1 MRTSV
6 GAASLAI
13 ALLLPAFVAAKPA
26 ASGKHDEQTRAEITA
41 LLNEFL
47 SPSQM
52 ALASNHDRFWADDLV
67 YTSSGGV
74 VRSKAEI
81 MKSFESAPKP
91 DPSVAPEPTPVF
103 SAEDVLVRPYGDDM
117 AALTFRLVEHDP
129 DGAVTTFRNS
139 GTFAHRNG
147 KWQAVTWQATRV
159 PAAAPDAKADQAAVA
174 ALDTQY
180 QAAVKANDAATMERI
195 LADDFVL
202 VTGKG
207 TAFAKA
213 DLIKAA
219 QAKEYT
225 YEHQDGSNQT
235 VRVWGDTAV
244 VTALL
249 WLKGRHG
256 SEPFDYKLWYSDT
269 YVRTPA
275 GWRYAFGQ
283 ASLRLPAAP

>member
-1 MRTSV
+1 MRTD
-6 GAASLAI
+6 AFLLAC
-13 ALLLPAFVAAKPA
+13 ALLLPPFASAKPTTN
-26 ASGKHDEQTRAEITA
+26 HDDQTRAEITA
-41 LLNEFL
+41 LLNQFL
-47 SPSQM
+47 SPTEM
-52 ALASNHDRFWADDLV
+52 ARAANHDRFWADDLV

-91 DPSVAPEPTPVF
+91 EPNAAPEPAPVF
-103 SAEDVLVRPYGDDM
+103 TAEDVLVRPYGDDT

-129 DGAVTTFRNS
+129 DGAVSTFRNS
-139 GTFAHRNG
+139 GTFLRRNG

-159 PAAAPDAKADQAAVA
+159 PATPDAKADQAAVA

-207 TAFAKA
+207 ASFSKS
-213 DLIKAA
+213 DLVKAA

-249 WLKGRHG
+249 WLKGTHG

-283 ASLRLPAAP
+283 ASLRLPATP